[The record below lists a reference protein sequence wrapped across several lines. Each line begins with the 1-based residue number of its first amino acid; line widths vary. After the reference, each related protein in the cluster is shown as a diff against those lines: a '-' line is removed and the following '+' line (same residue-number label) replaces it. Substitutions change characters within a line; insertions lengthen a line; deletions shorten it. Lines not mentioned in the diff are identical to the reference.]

1 MVWDHL
7 TIILARFLMCTF
19 IVLDNIM
26 LSMVP
31 SETFTFL
38 YTAFVLRDFIKY
50 HNLLFE
56 QF

>member
-1 MVWDHL
+1 
-7 TIILARFLMCTF
+7 MCTF